1 MIIKLGK
8 NCSVLG
14 CCQNWRQLQ
23 MLAVCVCVFHFGYF
37 FPVCT
42 ITSRPV
48 GSIPCY
54 QHFYFSC
61 DFFTGRPYGSLF
73 VYRKILWK
81 LLNDVH
87 DSREH
92 THTNTHRK
100 RDRLLMSNYCHN
112 YANQI
117 NTRNGRKH
125 LKSWRDTDEFRT
137 KQTLHKA
144 SMKPRDRLKDRRRE
158 W

>member
-23 MLAVCVCVFHFGYF
+23 MLAVCVCDSFWVFLPSLYDNFETSWVDSMLSTFLF
-37 FPVCT
+37 FVWFFYWSTLRFVVCLPQNSMK
-42 ITSRPV
+42 TSQWCSR
-48 GSIPCY
+48 
-54 QHFYFSC
+54 
-61 DFFTGRPYGSLF
+61 FTRT
-73 VYRKILWK
+73 
-81 LLNDVH
+81 
-87 DSREH
+87 H